1 MLHAVGKE
9 RERRESSRERD
20 KWWLYII
27 VEACECKSYRGA
39 LTLVLDGE
47 EGGEGSREGAVVVE
61 GEGSREGAVGVEEK
75 GRGEGERSREG
86 AVGVEG
92 EGGEEEEGSW
102 EGLWEWREKGLW
114 EGRGKGL

>member
-47 EGGEGSREGAVVVE
+47 EGGEGSREGAVIVE
-61 GEGSREGAVGVEEK
+61 GEGGGEEEGSREGAVGVEEK
-75 GRGEGERSREG
+75 GIGAEREG
-86 AVGVEG
+86 VVKGEVCSFRASLGVVI
-92 EGGEEEEGSW
+92 SW
-102 EGLWEWREKGLW
+102 SFSYR
-114 EGRGKGL
+114 